1 VKFYKRQLKSLA
13 DLKHEKVLLQ
23 YIKGEHDAADLFST
37 KGLKSDKKDKG
48 LAGDSSGLDG
58 LLSAGMSLL
67 GLGGGGKK
75 SKKGQM
81 PFAEFTDN
89 PALKMAMKMLP
100 KKKIAGFVW
109 EILSGYLKWRAVEG
123 GIWGLKKAVQLVKEK
138 KRLQLETLQMDPAHK
153 RRAVAVKAE
162 KKFLGLF

>member
-1 VKFYKRQLKSLA
+1 MKLYKRQLKSLA

-37 KGLKSDKKDKG
+37 KGLKSGKKGKG
-48 LAGDSSGLDG
+48 LAGESGGLDG

-67 GLGGGGKK
+67 GMSSGGKK

-89 PALKMAMKMLP
+89 PALKMAMKLLP
-100 KKKIAGFVW
+100 KKQIAGFVW
-109 EILSGYLKWRAVEG
+109 EILSGYLKWRAIEG
-123 GIWGLKKAVQLVKEK
+123 GIWGIKKGIQMFKEK
-138 KRLQLETLQMDPAHK
+138 KRLQLETLEMDPAHK
-153 RRAVAVKAE
+153 RRFVEVKK
-162 KKFLGLF
+162 KKFLGIF